1 MCTWTEMI
9 VGDDVVWETSCGCEM
24 GFDDHEAIRCFE
36 PEFCLWCGEGITERT
51 LDDKGRDGESARIA
65 DAESRLDAMR
75 EDGVLCGPAAMDALK
90 GVLE

>member
-1 MCTWTEMI
+1 MCTWTETF

-24 GFDDHEAIRCFE
+24 CFDDHEAIRCFE
-36 PEFCLWCGEGITERT
+36 PEFCLWCGESINERT
-51 LDDKGRDGESARIA
+51 LDDQRRDGEAARIA

-75 EDGVLCGPAAMDALK
+75 EEGVLCGPAAMDALK